1 MDRVPSLCRDCLAA
15 FDGPGR
21 CPACRSPRVIAHPE
35 LRSLAM
41 AHLDCD
47 AFYASVEKR
56 DDPSL
61 RDRPVIVGGGN
72 RGVVATACY
81 IARIRGVRSAMPMFK
96 ALKLCP
102 EAVVLQPRMERYA
115 EVSRAI
121 RGLMLELTPQV
132 EPLSLDEAFLDLSGT
147 ARLHRA
153 DPATLLARLQARI
166 ERELGVTASVGL
178 SHNKFLAKVA
188 SDLDKPRGFKV
199 VGRAETEGF
208 LAPRPVSIIWGVGQA
223 AVRALEADGI
233 RTIADLRAR
242 DRAHLVRR
250 FGALGDRLWSLAHG
264 QDARAVVPDHALKS
278 ISHETTF
285 EIDTADLDTLRRHLW
300 TLAEQVS
307 ARAKA
312 RSLAGQTVTLKL
324 KRADHTTVSRR
335 QTLPEPTQMADRLF
349 RAALPMLSRD
359 LHQGPFRL
367 IGVGLAALVSA
378 TGAETSGDLLAPE
391 DARRLAAERAA
402 DRIRA
407 RFGPGSIVLGRSL
420 R

>member
-1 MDRVPSLCRDCLAA
+1 
-15 FDGPGR
+15 
-21 CPACRSPRVIAHPE
+21 
-35 LRSLAM
+35 
-41 AHLDCD
+41 
-47 AFYASVEKR
+47 
-56 DDPSL
+56 
-61 RDRPVIVGGGN
+61 
-72 RGVVATACY
+72 
-81 IARIRGVRSAMPMFK
+81 
-96 ALKLCP
+96 
-102 EAVVLQPRMERYA
+102 MERYA

-132 EPLSLDEAFLDLSGT
+132 EPLALDEAFLDLFGT

-166 ERELGVTASVGL
+166 QRELGVTASVGL

-199 VGRAETEGF
+199 VGRAETAGF
-208 LAPRPVSIIWGVGQA
+208 LAPRPVSVIWGVGQA

-250 FGALGDRLWSLAHG
+250 FGTLGDRLWSLAHG

-278 ISHETTF
+278 ISHETTL
-285 EIDTADLDTLRRHLW
+285 EADTADPDTLRRHLW

-324 KRADHTTVSRR
+324 KRADHTILTRR
-335 QTLPEPTQMADRLF
+335 QTLPEPTQMADRLY
-349 RAALPMLSRD
+349 RAALPMLSRE
-359 LHQGPFRL
+359 LLQGPFRL
-367 IGVGLAALVSA
+367 IGVGLAFLAPSS
-378 TGAETSGDLLAPE
+378 GAESSGDLLAPE
-391 DARRLAAERAA
+391 AARRLAAERAA

-407 RFGPGSIVLGRSL
+407 RFGPESIVLGRSL
-420 R
+420 P

>member
-21 CPACRSPRVIAHPE
+21 CPACRSPRTVTHPE
-35 LRSLAM
+35 LRSLAI

-61 RDRPVIVGGGN
+61 RDRPVIVGGGH

-102 EAVVLQPRMERYA
+102 EAVVLRPRLERYA

-147 ARLHRA
+147 FRLHRA

-166 ERELGVTASVGL
+166 ERELGVTASIGL

-199 VGRAETEGF
+199 VGRAETSGF

-250 FGALGDRLWSLAHG
+250 FGALGTR
-264 QDARAVVPDHALKS
+264 
-278 ISHETTF
+278 
-285 EIDTADLDTLRRHLW
+285 
-300 TLAEQVS
+300 
-307 ARAKA
+307 
-312 RSLAGQTVTLKL
+312 
-324 KRADHTTVSRR
+324 
-335 QTLPEPTQMADRLF
+335 
-349 RAALPMLSRD
+349 
-359 LHQGPFRL
+359 
-367 IGVGLAALVSA
+367 
-378 TGAETSGDLLAPE
+378 
-391 DARRLAAERAA
+391 
-402 DRIRA
+402 
-407 RFGPGSIVLGRSL
+407 
-420 R
+420 

>member
-21 CPACRSPRVIAHPE
+21 CPACRSPRTITHPE
-35 LRSLAM
+35 LRTLAI

-61 RDRPVIVGGGN
+61 RDRPVIVGGGH
-72 RGVVATACY
+72 RGVVSTACY

-102 EAVVLQPRMERYA
+102 DAVILHPRMERYA

-153 DPATLLARLQARI
+153 EPATLLARLQASI
-166 ERELGVTASVGL
+166 ERDLGVTASVGL

-188 SDLDKPRGFKV
+188 SDLDKPRGFRV
-199 VGRAETEGF
+199 IGPAETAAF

-223 AVRALEADGI
+223 AVRALDADGI

-264 QDARAVVPDHALKS
+264 QDPRAVVPDHALKS

-285 EIDTADLDTLRRHLW
+285 DTDLADLDTLRRHLW
-300 TLAEQVS
+300 SLAEQVS

-312 RSLAGQTVTLKL
+312 RELAGQTVTLKL
-324 KRADHTTVSRR
+324 KRADHTILSRR
-335 QTLPEPTQMADRLF
+335 QTLPEPTQMADRLY
-349 RAALPMLSRD
+349 RAALPVLSRD

-367 IGVGLAALVSA
+367 IGVGLAALASA

-391 DARRLAAERAA
+391 AARRLAAERAA

-407 RFGPGSIVLGRSL
+407 RFGPDSIVLGRSL